1 MTIGWMKGLALPALL
16 LTLLAA
22 CQPGPNPRN
31 VGYSNAYAA
40 GYGYGYGG
48 YGACGAH
55 PCAKPQRCPPGYV
68 LGRIPI
74 SQGGGRYCQPYYT
87 YQRGCCEPRRPPVC
101 LGRGCYA
108 GGARYP
114 VY

>member
-1 MTIGWMKGLALPALL
+1 MTISWMKGFALPALL
-16 LTLLAA
+16 LMLLAA

-31 VGYSNAYAA
+31 VGYNNNYYAS
-40 GYGYGYGG
+40 GYGRASYSG
-48 YGACGAH
+48 CGTH
-55 PCAKPQRCPPGYV
+55 PCATPRYCPPGYV

-74 SQGGGRYCQPYYT
+74 SQGGGRYCQPRYT
-87 YQRGCCEPRRPPVC
+87 YQRGCCGPPRPPVC
-101 LGRGCYA
+101 PGRGCYA

>member
-1 MTIGWMKGLALPALL
+1 MTIGWMKTLAPPVLLLALLS
-16 LTLLAA
+16 A

-31 VGYSNAYAA
+31 VGHGNAYAS
-40 GYGYGYGG
+40 GYGYAG
-48 YGACGAH
+48 YGACGVH
-55 PCAKPQRCPPGYV
+55 PCATPRRCPPGYV

-74 SQGGGRYCQPYYT
+74 SQGGGRYCQPRT
-87 YQRGCCEPRRPPVC
+87 IYQRGCCSPPKPPVC
-101 LGRGCYA
+101 QSGGCYA